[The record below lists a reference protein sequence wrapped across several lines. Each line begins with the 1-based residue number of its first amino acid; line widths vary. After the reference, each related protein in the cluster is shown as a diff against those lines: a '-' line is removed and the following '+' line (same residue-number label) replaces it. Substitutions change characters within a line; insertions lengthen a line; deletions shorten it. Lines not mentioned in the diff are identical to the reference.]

1 MKIYQ
6 LKIQYDPETVLT
18 VATYLNQSDA
28 FDALADWSENEKKIQ
43 ATFAKWSE
51 KKFAKWS
58 EKKFAKWS
66 EKKMSLHYH
75 AICLRMPEI
84 YNAYDS
90 SGWVE
95 ECDVLDA
102 YDPKSLEFDFKLLDL

>member
-6 LKIQYDPETVLT
+6 LKIQYDPEKVLT
-18 VATYLNQSDA
+18 IATYLNESDA
-28 FDALADWSENEKKIQ
+28 FDALADWSENERKIQ
-43 ATFAKWSE
+43 AT
-51 KKFAKWS
+51 
-58 EKKFAKWS
+58 FAKWS

-75 AICLRMPEI
+75 TICLRMPEI

-95 ECDVLDA
+95 ECEVLQE
-102 YDPKSLEFDFKLLDL
+102 YDPKSLDFDFDLLKI